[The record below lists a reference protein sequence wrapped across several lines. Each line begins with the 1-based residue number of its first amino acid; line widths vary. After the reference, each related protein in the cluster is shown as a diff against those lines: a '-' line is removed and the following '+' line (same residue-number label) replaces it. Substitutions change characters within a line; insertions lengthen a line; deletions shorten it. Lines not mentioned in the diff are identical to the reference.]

1 MKKLPILAL
10 LGALTLAAPVAWGDS
25 APTEPSLLSADKIS
39 AGDTAW
45 MLTST
50 ALVLMM
56 SIPGL
61 ALFYGGM
68 VRKKNVL
75 ATLMQTFAIV
85 CVVTILWWLAGYSL
99 AFTPGSKFLG
109 GFSRALFN
117 GMTFMNAPVNKL

>member
-10 LGALTLAAPVAWGDS
+10 LGVLTLAAPVAWGDG

-50 ALVLMM
+50 ALGLRM

-61 ALFYGGM
+61 ALFYGARM
-68 VRKKNVL
+68 RKTRVL
-75 ATLMQTFAIV
+75 ATLIQTFAIV
-85 CVVTILWWLAGYSL
+85 CVVTILWWRFGSSL
-99 AFTPGSKFLG
+99 AFTPGS
-109 GFSRALFN
+109 N
-117 GMTFMNAPVNKL
+117 